1 MITSGEQIKI
11 NRKKAGL
18 TQEQLA
24 KKIGLSLMTI
34 RRYEKNERIVPNAV
48 LQKVADALGCSKW
61 DLVERITP
69 EEMYRRDIERYS
81 NMPSVEF
88 PQDSFRQHAVNRV
101 SLAIANVD
109 ETGVQEIVD
118 HAEFIEKKQQ
128 EKKKNEPVQK

>member
-1 MITSGEQIKI
+1 MGYNLRIAEVRKAAKI
-11 NRKKAGL
+11 
-18 TQEQLA
+18 TQEELA
-24 KKIGLSLMTI
+24 KKLGINRATLSKYENGTIDLSLSQ
-34 RRYEKNERIVPNAV
+34 
-48 LQKVADALGCSKW
+48 LQKIADALGCSKW

-81 NMPSVEF
+81 NMPSIEF

-128 EKKKNEPVQK
+128 EKKKNEPSQK